1 MRCFVIYANEAKHF
15 WLLVACRFDYSVIH
29 VIKISKWRIFCGE
42 EKKSETLFVRM
53 VQVEALKRLGF
64 IVEFRVM

>member
-1 MRCFVIYANEAKHF
+1 MLMRPNIF
-15 WLLVACRFDYSVIH
+15 WLLVACRFDYSVNH

-42 EKKSETLFVRM
+42 EKKKWDTFVGM